1 MCRRYKLAVPF
12 REIIPLYNLANIPY
26 SKLDNIPARYNIAP
40 SQDVAVIRSGE
51 NDAGTMMRTLDMLR
65 WGLVPSWAKDLKIGY
80 SLINAMAETVSA
92 QASFREAFKRRRCII
107 PADGFYA
114 WKKVDGGTKQPYCI
128 GMKGGE
134 PFGFAGLWEQWTD
147 RESGETV
154 RSCAIITTTPN
165 ELVAPIHNRM
175 PVILH
180 PADNAAWLGEAPG
193 ELATFGALL
202 RPYPAGRMSMWPVDK
217 RIANVK
223 NQGRELA
230 EPIAV

>member
-1 MCRRYKLAVPF
+1 MCRRYKLTVPF
-12 REIIPLYNLANIPY
+12 REIVPIYNLTNIPY
-26 SKLDNIPARYNIAP
+26 GKFDNIPARYNIAP
-40 SQDVAVIRSGE
+40 SQDIAVIRSDE

-65 WGLVPSWAKDLKIGY
+65 WGLVPSWAKDLKMGH
-80 SLINAMAETVSA
+80 SLINAMGETVSA
-92 QASFREAFKRRRCII
+92 HASFREAFKRRRCII
-107 PADGFYA
+107 PADGFYE
-114 WKKVDGGTKQPYCI
+114 WKKVDAETKQPYCF

-134 PFGFAGLWEQWTD
+134 LFGFAGLWEQWTD

-180 PADNAAWLGEAPG
+180 PADNAAWLGEAPD
-193 ELATFGALL
+193 ELATFSALL
-202 RPYPAGRMSMWPVDK
+202 RPYPAERMTMWPVDK

-230 EPIAV
+230 EPISV